1 MKLPRHVAGYEFV
14 ELLGTGSFGTVYRA
28 ILRGELG
35 FEQEV
40 AIKVLDSARAH
51 FDRSLIASLANEAR
65 ILSHVQHPNIVQA
78 RHFIAIDD
86 PALGETHA
94 LVLEYVR
101 GVSLRR
107 LLDDDQAGGTHLP
120 ITAPLQVMSEVAD
133 ALHFA
138 HRLTG
143 DDGEQVGL
151 VHRDLKPD
159 NIHVTNEGRIKVLD
173 FGIAWARRRLGEST
187 EGGWTKGTPAY
198 MSPEQLIG
206 AHLDGR
212 SDLYSLGQIGFEL
225 LTGERFIP
233 PIRAAGSPLTAAAQ
247 VKFRDRERVLV
258 DALDDRYGLDP
269 EDEHTWELIRLV
281 KDLLRTNREDRP
293 STGGEVFDRLEDLTA
308 LHRPSGGRGHLRRW
322 VANRGSLVATD
333 AENAAVQVSPTLLL
347 PPRGAGEDES
357 EGDAEADAEAD
368 DEADDEAEAEADAED
383 S

>member
-1 MKLPRHVAGYEFV
+1 MKLPRHIAGYEFV

-51 FDRSLIASLANEAR
+51 FDHTLIASLANEAR

-78 RHFIAIDD
+78 RHFIAVDD

-101 GVSLRR
+101 GQSLRR
-107 LLDDDQAGGTHLP
+107 LLDDEHRKGGRHLP
-120 ITAPLQVMSEVAD
+120 ITAALQVMSEVAD

-143 DDGEQVGL
+143 DDGERVGL

-187 EGGWTKGTPAY
+187 QGGWTKGTPAY

-206 AHLDGR
+206 TRLDGR

-233 PIRAAGSPLTAAAQ
+233 PIRGAGNPLTAAAQ
-247 VKFRDRERVLV
+247 IKFEDRERVLV
-258 DALDDRYGLDP
+258 DALEDRYGLDP
-269 EDEHTWELIRLV
+269 EAEHTWELIRLL

-293 STGGEVFDRLEDLTA
+293 ATGGEVFDRLEDLPS
-308 LHRPSGGRGHLRRW
+308 LHRPSSGRGHLRRW
-322 VANRGSLVATD
+322 VAKRNNLIVTD
-333 AENAAVQVSPTLLL
+333 AESQPVQVSPTVLL
-347 PPRGAGEDES
+347 PRRGAVEDEET
-357 EGDAEADAEAD
+357 EG
-368 DEADDEAEAEADAED
+368 
-383 S
+383 